1 MNFTVN
7 QKIENKKYASAKD
20 IFADYFI
27 KQLKKQDPVLSQFVS
42 DSKFITHLTPTQVYI
57 CSELVKAIKKN
68 LITKNK
74 KETISFISAVLEQ
87 LSCEEDVKVDSWLE
101 GYYEADE

>member
-7 QKIENKKYASAKD
+7 QKIDNRKYASAKD
-20 IFADYFI
+20 IFADFFI
-27 KQLKKQDPVLSQFVS
+27 KQLKKQDPVLAQFIS
-42 DSKFITHLTPTQVYI
+42 DSKFITNLTPTQVYI
-57 CSELVKAIKKN
+57 CSELVKAIKTN

-74 KETISFISAVLEQ
+74 KETISFIGAVLEQ

-101 GYYEADE
+101 GYYAADE